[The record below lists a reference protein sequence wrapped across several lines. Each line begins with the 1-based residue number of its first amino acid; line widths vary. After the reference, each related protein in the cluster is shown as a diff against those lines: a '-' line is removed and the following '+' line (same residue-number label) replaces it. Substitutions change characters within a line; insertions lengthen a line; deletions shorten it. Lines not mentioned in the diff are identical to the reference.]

1 MVGLTSPLREHPYVT
16 AADSAAELTAG
27 SRVLVVL
34 IGLVALAALGF
45 AVVLARQVLAAREGT
60 EAMKKIAAAIQEG
73 ANAYLMRQ
81 MRTLSVFAAA
91 VFVLLFILPADDWNQ
106 RIGRSLFFLVGA
118 AFSAAI
124 GYMGMWLAVR
134 SNVRVAAAAR
144 GANPPG
150 GEEFP
155 ASHGDAGDG
164 DLGTGP
170 GGRPM
175 AVPDPAAGPG
185 EGATGRTGRA
195 AVPDPEA
202 PGEPEPPATGTTEAG
217 TTEAGGGAGTTE
229 AGAGA
234 EPERLGRDPEEVRHE
249 AMRIAF
255 RTGGVVG
262 MCTVGLG
269 LFGAALVVMVYAA
282 DAPKVLE
289 GFGLGA
295 ALIAMFMRVG
305 GGIFTKAADVGADL
319 VGKVEQGIPE
329 DDPRN
334 AATIADNVGDNVGDC
349 AGMAS
354 DLFESYAVTLVAAL
368 ILGAVAFGDVGL
380 TFPLLVP
387 AIGVLTA
394 MAGIFVVAPRRG
406 DRNSMTA
413 INRGFFISAAISLVL
428 VAIAAFVA
436 LPGSFAELSGVDDAE
451 ILAHD
456 ADPRMFALASVAIG
470 IVLAALIQQLTGYF
484 TEPSRRPVR
493 DIGRSSRTG
502 PATVVLAG
510 FSLGLESA
518 VYTALVVALGVYAAF
533 LAAGGTVMLALF
545 AVALAGTGL
554 LTTVGVIVAMD
565 TFGPVADNAQGIAE
579 MSGDVRGAGAQV
591 LTELDAVGNTTK
603 AVTKGIAITTAV
615 LAAAAL
621 FGAYRDAIAN
631 AVQDTGVSVVDA
643 FGAAGLN
650 PDITYP
656 SSLVGLIMGSAVV
669 FLFSGLAVNAVA
681 RSAGSVV
688 HEVRRQFREHPGIM
702 DHSEKP
708 EYGRVVDICTRDS
721 LRELATPGLLAVMA
735 PIAVGF
741 GLGVGPLAAF
751 LAGAIGTGILMAVF
765 LANSGGSWDNA
776 KKLVEDG
783 HHGGKGS
790 AAHEAT
796 VIGDTI
802 GDPFKDTAGPAINP
816 LLKVMNLVALLIAP
830 AVVTLSV
837 GDDANGAVRVLITVL
852 ALAVIVAAVVVS
864 KQRGITVGDQEDEAG
879 TGIGPRGG
887 SPPASAPADPSVA
900 PTGGA
905 GGDDPDRRRSGGEG
919 GPV

>member
-1 MVGLTSPLREHPYVT
+1 MAHPHVIQAAEAVELTSGNRALV
-16 AADSAAELTAG
+16 LLIAG
-27 SRVLVVL
+27 
-34 IGLVALAALGF
+34 VALAALG
-45 AVVLARQVLAAREGT
+45 LAIFLVRQVLAASEGT
-60 EAMKKIAAAIQEG
+60 ENMRKIAAAVQEG
-73 ANAYLMRQ
+73 ANAYLARQ
-81 MRTLSVFAAA
+81 LRTLAGFAIAVVF
-91 VFVLLFILPADDWNQ
+91 LLLLLPADDWNE
-106 RIGRSLFFLVGA
+106 RIGRSVFFVVGA
-118 AFSAAI
+118 AFSAGT
-124 GYMGMWLAVR
+124 GYLGMWLAVR

-144 GANPPG
+144 
-150 GEEFP
+150 
-155 ASHGDAGDG
+155 
-164 DLGTGP
+164 
-170 GGRPM
+170 
-175 AVPDPAAGPG
+175 
-185 EGATGRTGRA
+185 
-195 AVPDPEA
+195 
-202 PGEPEPPATGTTEAG
+202 EAG
-217 TTEAGGGAGTTE
+217 EKD
-229 AGAGA
+229 
-234 EPERLGRDPEEVRHE
+234 LVSVRHQ

-262 MCTVGLG
+262 MFTVGLG
-269 LFGAALVVMVYAA
+269 LLGAACVVLVYTA

-349 AGMAS
+349 AGMAA

-368 ILGAVAFGDVGL
+368 ILGTVAFGDAGL
-380 TFPLLVP
+380 AFPLLVP

-394 MAGIFVVAPRRG
+394 MAGIFLVAPRRT
-406 DRNSMTA
+406 DRTSMTA
-413 INRGFFISAAISLVL
+413 INRGFFLSAGISLAL
-428 VAIAAFVA
+428 VAVA
-436 LPGSFAELSGVDDAE
+436 TYVYLPDSFAELDGITDGAIAE
-451 ILAHD
+451 HD
-456 ADPRMFALASVAIG
+456 ANPRLFALAAVAIG

-493 DIGRSSRTG
+493 DIGRTSRTG

-510 FSLGLESA
+510 VSLGLESA
-518 VYTALVVALGVYAAF
+518 VYTALLVGLSVYAAF
-533 LAAGGTVMLALF
+533 ALAGGTVMLALF

-579 MSGDVRGAGAQV
+579 MSGDVEGEGAQV
-591 LTELDAVGNTTK
+591 LTDLDAVGNTTK
-603 AVTKGIAITTAV
+603 AVTKGIAIATAV

-621 FGAYRDAIAN
+621 FGSYRDAVAEAIG
-631 AVQDTGVSVVDA
+631 D
-643 FGAAGLN
+643 AGLTAEQVLAETALSL
-650 PDITYP
+650 DISQP
-656 SSLVGLIMGSAVV
+656 NNLVGLIIGAAVV
-669 FLFSGLAVNAVA
+669 FLFSGLAINAVS

-688 HEVRRQFREHPGIM
+688 YEVRRQFRTRPGIM
-702 DHSEKP
+702 DGTEQP

-741 GLGVGPLAAF
+741 SLGIGPLGAY

-765 LANSGGSWDNA
+765 LANSGGAWDNA

-790 AAHEAT
+790 EAHAAT

-830 AVVTLSV
+830 AVITLSY
-837 GDDANGAVRVLITVL
+837 GDDANAGARAVIAAL
-852 ALAVIVAAVVVS
+852 AVAVIVAAVQVS
-864 KQRGITVGDQEDEAG
+864 RRRGIAVDDAPDSPEGADGTDDAAGGGPGEGTGAAEAG
-879 TGIGPRGG
+879 RASTG
-887 SPPASAPADPSVA
+887 
-900 PTGGA
+900 
-905 GGDDPDRRRSGGEG
+905 
-919 GPV
+919 